1 MNTKNEKEKNVQT
14 IVSILS
20 YMFLG
25 NSRDHNPRPEFATP
39 PWTLL
44 QDLVGD
50 VQWPW
55 IKQMLLQV

>member
-20 YMFLG
+20 YIFVG

-50 VQWPW
+50 VQWP
-55 IKQMLLQV
+55 